1 MNPNIIII
9 SLNEYFYYEPWEKLK
24 EVGKPTLTIF
34 IKKVITSAY
43 SKSSK
48 SAGFN
53 PILQK
58 FQEMICEIIVFKTVC
73 RIFLIFCRSSFINNF
88 MVKSNFRELKN
99 YWKLNILQPIYFLKN
114 LHINLKVL
122 SVKISQ
128 ENFSFRKMF
137 F

>member
-1 MNPNIIII
+1 MFVQINGLYMNRNIIII
-9 SLNEYFYYEPWEKLK
+9 SLNEYFYYELWEKLK

-58 FQEMICEIIVFKTVC
+58 F
-73 RIFLIFCRSSFINNF
+73 
-88 MVKSNFRELKN
+88 
-99 YWKLNILQPIYFLKN
+99 
-114 LHINLKVL
+114 
-122 SVKISQ
+122 
-128 ENFSFRKMF
+128 
-137 F
+137 

>member
-1 MNPNIIII
+1 MFGKLYFCKTEIDFYLNSKSCPEIVFVQINGLYMNRNIIII

-58 FQEMICEIIVFKTVC
+58 F
-73 RIFLIFCRSSFINNF
+73 
-88 MVKSNFRELKN
+88 
-99 YWKLNILQPIYFLKN
+99 
-114 LHINLKVL
+114 
-122 SVKISQ
+122 
-128 ENFSFRKMF
+128 
-137 F
+137 

>member
-1 MNPNIIII
+1 MNRNIIII

-88 MVKSNFRELKN
+88 MVRSNFRELKN

-114 LHINLKVL
+114 LHIILKVL
-122 SVKISQ
+122 SVKISR